1 MAPRVCL
8 GFFSGKKGLQNA
20 GVDAK
25 IFLARGG
32 LTWDVTEV
40 MLVHQDE
47 APNIYAH
54 ISKARPLESSYPCQ
68 VKLPCV
74 FDLRYLRSKV
84 HLPFDRQK
92 LRG

>member
-1 MAPRVCL
+1 MEFL
-8 GFFSGKKGLQNA
+8 FSRKKGLQNA

-54 ISKARPLESSYPCQ
+54 ISKARPLELPMSSEAALC
-68 VKLPCV
+68 L
-74 FDLRYLRSKV
+74 
-84 HLPFDRQK
+84 
-92 LRG
+92 